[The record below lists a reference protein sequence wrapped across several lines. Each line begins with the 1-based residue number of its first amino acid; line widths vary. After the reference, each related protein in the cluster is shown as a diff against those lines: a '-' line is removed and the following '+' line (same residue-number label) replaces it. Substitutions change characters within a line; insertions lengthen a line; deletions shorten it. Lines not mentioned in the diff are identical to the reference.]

1 MSGLSVVDA
10 ARDAPDA
17 LAILDGDRALTFAEL
32 RDLCLA
38 RVAALAA
45 AGVSPGDRVAVQASN
60 RVEALLTLL
69 AVMERGAVAVPI
81 HPRLSRAER
90 DVIVADASPALVLD
104 DDAVTSLGDGASPIE
119 PTPGGDGA
127 LLAIVYTSG
136 TTGRPKGAT
145 LTRRAF
151 VASARASAANLGWRD
166 DDRWLL
172 CLPVCHVGGLSVLT
186 RCLIARKPAVLLPGF
201 DVAAVDDAVARHRC
215 TLVSLVPT
223 MLSRMLDAG
232 ARSLRLPRAVLLGG
246 AAATPALL
254 QRAEDAGVRVLVT
267 YGLTEACSQVTT
279 WSLDDA
285 SGRRGV
291 GRPLQG
297 VGLRVVTDGD
307 DPVGRVEV
315 RGPTV
320 SDGYWGHAPRGGEW
334 LDTGDLGWVDAGG
347 ALHVAARRTDL
358 IVTGG
363 ENVYPAE
370 VEAALTA
377 HADVAAAMV
386 FGAADD
392 AWGQSVQAA
401 VVAREGVVADD
412 AWREGLWSFVSE
424 RLASY
429 KRPKGLAVVEA
440 LPALS
445 NGKPDRK
452 AALGV
457 LGPLTRPWGRSRG

>member
-17 LAILDGDRALTFAEL
+17 PAIIDGDRALTFAAL

-45 AGVSPGDRVAVQASN
+45 SGVSPGDRVAVQASN
-60 RVEALLTLL
+60 RVEALVTLL
-69 AVMERGAVAVPI
+69 AVMERGAVMVPI

-104 DDAVTSLGDGASPIE
+104 DDALATFGEGASPMA
-119 PTPGGDGA
+119 PTPADDGA
-127 LLAIVYTSG
+127 LLAVVYTSG

-151 VASARASAANLGWRD
+151 VESARASAANLGWRD

-172 CLPVCHVGGLSVLT
+172 CLPVCHVGGLSVVT
-186 RCLIARKPAVLLPGF
+186 RCLVARKPLVLLRGF
-201 DVAAVDDAVARHRC
+201 DVDAVDDAVARHRC

-223 MLSRMLDAG
+223 MLARVLDAG
-232 ARSLRLPRAVLLGG
+232 ARAMRLPRAVLLGG
-246 AAATPALL
+246 AAATPSLL
-254 QRAEDAGVRVLVT
+254 ARAASEGVRVLVT

-279 WSLDDA
+279 WSLDDP

-291 GRPLQG
+291 GRPLPG
-297 VGLRVVTDGD
+297 VGLRVVSDGD

-320 SDGYWGHAPRGGEW
+320 SGGYWGHPPREGEW
-334 LDTGDLGWVDAGG
+334 FDTGDLGWIDDGG

-377 HADVAAAMV
+377 HPEVAAAMV
-386 FGAADD
+386 FGAPDD
-392 AWGQSVQAA
+392 VWGQSVQAA
-401 VVAREGVVADD
+401 VVAREGAVTDD
-412 AWREGLWSFVSE
+412 AWREGLYAFVSE
-424 RLASY
+424 GLAGF

-440 LPALS
+440 LPTLS